1 VKVLGV
7 EAGGSVVASAS
18 SITMASG
25 KEAVEVS
32 TTMASGGEAVEVST
46 TMASSAGVL
55 EASAVVVGTTGMA
68 GESIAICCKA
78 KVKSLIGM
86 WTKEINQTSESLDK
100 AEGGNAQ
107 DAELSSR
114 TSLRGVR

>member
-1 VKVLGV
+1 MGV

-25 KEAVEVS
+25 REVVEVS
-32 TTMASGGEAVEVST
+32 TTMASGEAVEVST